1 MQKKIKSNQKISKTI
16 WNIVQF
22 PFIAT
27 KHKKQSHEINYE
39 KEKKQIFA
47 NAVKKSQSIKKLDK
61 VTHTKPNI
69 LSFYCEKNYAG
80 YMCGLYL
87 IMIIFLNSEMQPP
100 KKPTLH

>member
-1 MQKKIKSNQKISKTI
+1 MQKKNQIQSK
-16 WNIVQF
+16 NFKNYMKYCKF

-27 KHKKQSHEINYE
+27 THKKQSHEINYE

-69 LSFYCEKNYAG
+69 LSFYCEKKL
-80 YMCGLYL
+80 CWLYVRSL
-87 IMIIFLNSEMQPP
+87 LDHDHFFEF
-100 KKPTLH
+100 